1 MRTKMGTQWKSA
13 TLPDAVS
20 SFYVW
25 FFRIKSLS
33 GYIIAMLLLGKT
45 ENHLDES
52 EDLPVV

>member
-1 MRTKMGTQWKSA
+1 MGTQWKSA